1 MSINILWR
9 PAARRD
15 FKTLYLELGRVNQPA
30 AERYASEI
38 QQKIL
43 RLAEHPRM
51 GPRRREIFPTARML
65 VVAPFV
71 ILYQIEPDL
80 DEGDVQII
88 EIVRILDGRRDLP
101 GLF

>member
-1 MSINILWR
+1 MPIKLLWT

-15 FKTLYLELGRVNQPA
+15 FKALYLELGRLNQPA
-30 AERYASEI
+30 AERYAAEI

-51 GPRRREIFPTARML
+51 GPRRREVFRTARML

-71 ILYQIEPDL
+71 ILYEIEPDL
-80 DEGDVQII
+80 DEGDVQIV
-88 EIVRILDGRRDLP
+88 EIVRIVDGRRDLP